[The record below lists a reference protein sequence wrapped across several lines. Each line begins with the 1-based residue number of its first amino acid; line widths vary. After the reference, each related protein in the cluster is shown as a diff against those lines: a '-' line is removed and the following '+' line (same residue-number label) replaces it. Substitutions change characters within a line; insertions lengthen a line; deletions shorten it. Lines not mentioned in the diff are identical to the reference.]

1 MSMQT
6 ANAAVSSVVEYIFER
21 YPHVARRAGRHDP
34 GTRLPVVEPFPVADL
49 DRLLARVRRELAAL
63 PGTADPE
70 LRADLDAAAHVLA
83 GERFPAAEL
92 GRPFPGPQEWLAATD
107 VTDYPRG
114 TYAPLADRMAA
125 MRDHLAR
132 LPAFLAE
139 AGETIGPRLPAG
151 ERLCAVEQARA
162 QAVQLADVERQV
174 ALDHPGYAADGISAA
189 ATAASAACQAY
200 ADRVAATAPEKA
212 LLGPELLDEF
222 LRATQG
228 LDQPVADLLA
238 ATLSEVDRI
247 VTALD
252 AVAARIGADDRFAAF
267 DRLRGAVSD
276 LPVTTALTGIMA
288 RLKDFWAA
296 ADLVSV
302 DTVVPLEVRRAPRLS
317 GAARVEFGISA
328 LLAEDRQ
335 PHILWVP
342 EPEQAAGEVRG
353 EHLNDPMLEV
363 IAVHEAF
370 AGHYVQIEAA
380 SRGPSVLRVCVPW
393 FPGLTEG
400 WAHYVEELALE
411 HGLADGRPLIE
422 VAQLR
427 FALEAATRLSVYLS
441 VHMGRMT
448 FADAVTRATALCG
461 WSPERAAREVLIVVS
476 DPVGAMYTLG
486 KLRIRE
492 WRERVAAPE
501 LKRFHD
507 RLVRCGSAPLSTASR
522 YHLDGVGEQSTSEY
536 SAVRS

>member
-1 MSMQT
+1 MQT
-6 ANAAVSSVVEYIFER
+6 ATAAVSEVVEHIFER

-34 GTRLPVVEPFPVADL
+34 GTRVPVVEPIPVADL
-49 DRLLARVRRELAAL
+49 DRMLARLRRELAEL
-63 PGTADPE
+63 PATADPE
-70 LRADLDAAAHVLA
+70 LCADLDAAAHVLA

-92 GRPFPGPQEWLAATD
+92 DRPFRGPREWLAATD

-114 TYAPLADRMAA
+114 THAPLADRMTAL
-125 MRDHLAR
+125 RDHLTR
-132 LPAFLAE
+132 LPDLLTA
-139 AGETIGPRLPAG
+139 AGDAIGPRLPAG

-162 QAVQLADVERQV
+162 QALQLADVERQV

-189 ATAASAACQAY
+189 ATAASAACRAF
-200 ADRVAATAPEKA
+200 ADRVAATAPATA
-212 LLGPELLDEF
+212 LHGPELLDEF

-228 LDQPVADLLA
+228 LDQPVADLLD
-238 ATLSEVDRI
+238 ATLSEVDR
-247 VTALD
+247 VLAALA
-252 AVAARIGADDRFAAF
+252 AVAARLGVADRFAAF
-267 DRLRGAVSD
+267 DLLGGAVSD
-276 LPVTTALTGIMA
+276 QPVTTALTGIMA
-288 RLKDFWAA
+288 RLRDFWAA
-296 ADLVSV
+296 EDLVSV

-317 GAARVEFGISA
+317 GGALVEFGISA
-328 LLAEDRQ
+328 PLAQERQ

-342 EPEQAAGEVRG
+342 EPEGAEGRG

-380 SRGPSVLRVCVPW
+380 SMGPSVLRVCVPW

-411 HGLADGRPLIE
+411 HGLAEGRPLLE

-427 FALEAATRLSVYLS
+427 FALEAATRLAVYLS

-448 FADAVTRATALCG
+448 FADAVTRAITLCG

-486 KLRIRE
+486 KLRIRQ

-522 YHLDGVGEQSTSEY
+522 YHLDGHAAAGARSTSE
-536 SAVRS
+536 SSGVRS

>member
-1 MSMQT
+1 MQT
-6 ANAAVSSVVEYIFER
+6 ATAAVSSVVEYIFER
-21 YPHVARRAGRHDP
+21 YPHIARRAGRHSP
-34 GTRLPVVEPFPVADL
+34 GTRLPPVEPIPVADL
-49 DRLLARVRRELAAL
+49 DRLLARARRELAAL
-63 PGTADPE
+63 PAAADPE

-83 GERFPAAEL
+83 GERFPAAEQD
-92 GRPFPGPQEWLAATD
+92 RPFPGPGEWLASTD
-107 VTDYPRG
+107 VTGYPRG

-125 MRDHLAR
+125 LRDHLAA
-132 LPAFLAE
+132 LPGFLAE

-162 QAVQLADVERQV
+162 QAVQLADVEREV
-174 ALDHPGYAADGISAA
+174 ALDHPRYAADGISAA
-189 ATAASAACQAY
+189 ATAASAACQAF
-200 ADRVAATAPEKA
+200 ADRVAATAPATA

-222 LRATQG
+222 LRVTQG
-228 LDQPVADLLA
+228 LDQPVADLLD
-238 ATLSEVDRI
+238 ATVSEVDRI
-247 VTALD
+247 VAALD
-252 AVAARIGADDRFAAF
+252 AVAARLGVAGRFAAF
-267 DRLRGAVSD
+267 DLLPGAVSD
-276 LPVTTALTGIMA
+276 VPVTTALTGIMA
-288 RLKDFWAA
+288 RLTDFWADR
-296 ADLVSV
+296 DLVTV

-317 GAARVEFGISA
+317 GGARVEFGISA
-328 LLAEDRQ
+328 LLAEERQ

-342 EPEQAAGEVRG
+342 EPEGAAGRG
-353 EHLNDPMLEV
+353 EHLSDPMLEV

-400 WAHYVEELALE
+400 WAHYVEELAIE
-411 HGLADGRPLIE
+411 HGLADGRPLLE
-422 VAQLR
+422 LAQLR

-448 FADAVTRATALCG
+448 FAEAVARATALCG

-486 KLRIRE
+486 KLRIRG

-522 YHLDGVGEQSTSEY
+522 YHLDGRPAVDERSTSEY
-536 SAVRS
+536 SGVRS